1 MTARAA
7 SGRQGTQHAGECP
20 ILATTLTSDM
30 ESQRDVISGGGL
42 CKRDAIIDLDAE
54 LN

>member
-7 SGRQGTQHAGECP
+7 SGSQGGQHAGECL
-20 ILATTLTSDM
+20 ILAITLTSDM

-42 CKRDAIIDLDAE
+42 SKPDAIIDLDAE